1 MQNERESVPSTE
13 TEAPSDPC
21 KQSDKYLDLTTPI
34 SLRNPKR
41 HRTHQV
47 NLREENQFR
56 RTRGPVHLL
65 KQRLR
70 LPPDFSQFILLL
82 GMVSHVLRPCLPDLD
97 SLPTLPLC
105 SSADAVPFVRLS
117 LVAVCSVW
125 FALCLLVLCLCN
137 SFLALLSAV
146 LPSPLASQR
155 LLRFE
160 MSSLVCFTNFV
171 PPALSQHV
179 FLLPREW
186 SCECLRFQC
195 PPSHQPCK
203 SLLFC
208 IQLRHAIFRLHIFH
222 RRSDSPAPLFLRDLG
237 SGRVLTHFFFTKLS
251 NQTVDWKASL
261 RQLIIW
267 S

>member
-13 TEAPSDPC
+13 TEAPSDLC
-21 KQSDKYLDLTTPI
+21 KPSDKYLDLTTPI

-56 RTRGPVHLL
+56 RTRGRVHLL

-70 LPPDFSQFILLL
+70 FPPDFSQFIFVL
-82 GMVSHVLRPCLPDLD
+82 GMVCHVLRPFLADLD
-97 SLPTLPLC
+97 SLPTLPPC

-117 LVAVCSVW
+117 LVAVWSVM

-146 LPSPLASQR
+146 LPLPTCLTAPSPLRNVLSRLVHTCCASST
-155 LLRFE
+155 LAT
-160 MSSLVCFTNFV
+160 CFV
-171 PPALSQHV
+171 
-179 FLLPREW
+179 LPLEW

-203 SLLFC
+203 SLLSC
-208 IQLRHAIFRLHIFH
+208 IQLRRAIFH
-222 RRSDSPAPLFLRDLG
+222 RRSDSPAALFLKDCGLQPRSDTLF
-237 SGRVLTHFFFTKLS
+237 SFYE
-251 NQTVDWKASL
+251 
-261 RQLIIW
+261 I
-267 S
+267 